1 MRRKIIGWF
10 AFFWIIYA
18 IQADNCHERLR
29 IGCRN
34 VVGRRVCYF
43 DEQRICFKSF
53 NNECEMQLFACHYR
67 KTLARYDNKFC
78 ELLQFM
84 CNEDLNRYKWP
95 PDYFEQQIA
104 TIYKKRDRNPY
115 NNGLYINNFQA
126 N

>member
-1 MRRKIIGWF
+1 MRREIIGWF
-10 AFFWIIYA
+10 AALFWIVFA

-29 IGCRN
+29 IGCRD
-34 VVGRRVCYF
+34 VVIEKRVCYF

-53 NNECEMQLFACHYR
+53 NNECEMQLFACHYG

-84 CNEDLNRYKWP
+84 CDEDLNRYKWP

-104 TIYKKRDRNPY
+104 TIYKKKKSKSFVQQQR
-115 NNGLYINNFQA
+115 L
-126 N
+126 